1 MNRIRKLFKSN
12 LFILL
17 FLIIINGIAIAAGS
31 LMNTQFN
38 LMILFVIPLSLLWGP
53 IACISILLVAFAY
66 SIITGTI
73 NPYTLILI
81 ILTFPLNLMVW
92 KLWYTILNRNGY
104 EIPNM
109 GSLYNIIKILA
120 IVLINGIFIL
130 AIFGGYVN
138 SVLNLNVFLLL
149 HLNLIATILMIYFV
163 TRFKIPVYTPK
174 MQFRNIMPKK
184 AFTIVLLMG
193 TGLCLIKLLS
203 KEMIFPMLN
212 TVLIILS
219 ILIYYLKPYDE
230 EVFKIKENYDLN
242 LFTKGTISIF
252 LVLFVIIVIIQAINY
267 VLISATMEITPFEAI
282 ISTLKSANITFIF
295 FMVPT
300 LIYLYILEKN
310 VTSPINKISET
321 ISKKID
327 VREDYYEIE
336 KNLKSLKINN
346 EIKILVDSMLILE
359 DKYLEYEDNLMK
371 VNSEKEKLEVELK
384 LAHDIQE
391 SMIPKDFESFNKKL
405 ENKFELDAYL
415 NAAYEMAGNFYDY
428 FQIDDENIGFVI
440 GDVDE
445 IGMPASLI
453 MVKAITLIQDYLRYY
468 KNPSKVLYKVNNILY
483 EDNVDNNGISCWLAK
498 LNIKTGKLS
507 FVNAG
512 HEQAFIRRNNGNFE
526 SMTNERD
533 DKLAIMKNI
542 SFKIHE
548 MKLKKDDVI
557 FLCTN
562 GVTEA
567 ENKAHEQYGEERL
580 MENLNK
586 HGNNDLS
593 LIIDN
598 IKDDL
603 DNLCNDNQQN
613 EDKTMF
619 LIRINKDTY
628 DKPNEME
635 KQYERNV
642 NDKVKSI
649 RLIPELSNLDT
660 LNEFIH
666 DTLESFEVD
675 LIVEET
681 FVNIVNYSICEYI
694 VVNVEYEND
703 LMAIEFID
711 NGKMFNPLS
720 KEDQE
725 KPKTI
730 EDAEIGGLGIMRIKE
745 MSDDLEYYYTNGENH
760 LKIFKKIE

>member
-1 MNRIRKLFKSN
+1 
-12 LFILL
+12 
-17 FLIIINGIAIAAGS
+17 
-31 LMNTQFN
+31 MNTQFN

-149 HLNLIATILMIYFV
+149 HLNLIATIFMIYFV

-440 GDVDE
+440 GNVDE

>member
-149 HLNLIATILMIYFV
+149 HLNLIATIFMIYFV

-193 TGLCLIKLLS
+193 IGLCLIKLLS

-603 DNLCNDNQQN
+603 DNFCNDNQQN

>member
-149 HLNLIATILMIYFV
+149 HLNLIATIFMIYFV

-193 TGLCLIKLLS
+193 IGLCLIKLLS

-512 HEQAFIRRNNGNFE
+512 HEQAFIRRNNGNCE

-603 DNLCNDNQQN
+603 DNFCNDNQQN

>member
-1 MNRIRKLFKSN
+1 
-12 LFILL
+12 
-17 FLIIINGIAIAAGS
+17 
-31 LMNTQFN
+31 
-38 LMILFVIPLSLLWGP
+38 
-53 IACISILLVAFAY
+53 
-66 SIITGTI
+66 
-73 NPYTLILI
+73 
-81 ILTFPLNLMVW
+81 
-92 KLWYTILNRNGY
+92 
-104 EIPNM
+104 
-109 GSLYNIIKILA
+109 
-120 IVLINGIFIL
+120 
-130 AIFGGYVN
+130 
-138 SVLNLNVFLLL
+138 
-149 HLNLIATILMIYFV
+149 MIYFV

-440 GDVDE
+440 GNVDE

>member
-1 MNRIRKLFKSN
+1 
-12 LFILL
+12 
-17 FLIIINGIAIAAGS
+17 
-31 LMNTQFN
+31 MNTQFN

-440 GDVDE
+440 GNVDE

>member
-149 HLNLIATILMIYFV
+149 HLNLIATIFMIYFV

-440 GDVDE
+440 GNVDE